1 MSDSIRALASSM
13 VSRKISGT
21 DPYILFLGAGA
32 SISSGCSSMMQIVDD
47 VLEQHAKSEFD
58 NWENE
63 IENATQIEKKFGEL
77 LRESKNKEK
86 LVRFYEIW
94 GTLDHETQYSILRPH
109 LWDDKKPSEGYE
121 NLVKLIKKGY
131 IKKVLTTNLDN
142 LLERA
147 LNNVG
152 CYQPDD
158 FILVVNRK
166 DRREEIIE
174 QLNSSRSPLKIIKL
188 HGTLESPKSY
198 AFRPEEISDFEKEIK
213 PDLSQLIN
221 QSLIIVGYSGQD
233 RDIDKLFED
242 EGKEIHF
249 VNPSKP
255 EAERGIFQT
264 LMVRG
269 KGKIIDGNDGNF
281 DNFFEKLLKY
291 VELEEGRNT
300 ASDSEPSIEGFLRK
314 IGFAKE
320 LENPRS
326 RYKNLISL
334 YVKPTEYNEICSKL
348 EKDHI
353 IFIIGEPHLGKTYTA
368 IHLLWE
374 YYQKD
379 YETLHIRHDNL
390 ITMLHENEGNL
401 KKLLLSLISSK
412 QGNPVIIHF
421 DDPFGETME
430 RRTDEFAKGLSEFLI
445 LSKQYEHLRIIVT
458 TRLNIYREVLAEQDC
473 QDIEGIEKDLRVHTS
488 YKSEVIVDI
497 LHRYT
502 QFYKPLWSTDKK
514 IVRILDEKLPEMLP
528 APHNIEFFV
537 RTSER
542 LTSLE
547 EVLQHVDKSKEMIRA
562 LGEWMASLSD
572 HEQIFLM
579 WVEIQSTSN
588 ILFINEP
595 ISKINIEN
603 AYRET
608 LAFLYK
614 KKHIFSIPPSSF
626 SVDKDKFDMILLES
640 KEKDSEIDKLDFVH
654 PSYHEAFWYAI
665 KEESR
670 LLLWWEILKE
680 NLTYILN
687 DLDNKLDRV
696 QLRMIENY
704 GTVNRDLDQ
713 LLLISAASEDI
724 DEQSIALSHMIE
736 RADLFAKSTSFSCCF
751 KSVISSPDPHHKL
764 MYINSLS
771 NYLRLMPAEILD
783 ESMILFVDKKR
794 EIQEE
799 YMKLISSNLFQL
811 QKLLSNCTIWPIIEK
826 IQLIKV
832 LHSYLN
838 GMTLDTKS
846 IDCFT
851 QITLEEFEF
860 IFKNNIDLG
869 FKLVEETFFDESLK
883 LRSNLSPE
891 QRKNGKLI
899 IEYLNELYRIGIKN
913 LMVDYE
919 KVDLHNEIQNFDEFP
934 LFKIQ
939 KLSEN
944 VKKVN

>member
-1 MSDSIRALASSM
+1 MSDSIRALANSM

-47 VLEQHAKSEFD
+47 VLKQYANSEFD
-58 NWENE
+58 KWETE

-86 LVRFYEIW
+86 LTRFYDIW
-94 GTLDHETQYSILRPH
+94 GTLDHETKYSILRPH
-109 LWDDKKPSEGYE
+109 LWDRKKPSEGYG

-131 IKKVLTTNLDN
+131 IKKILSTNLDS

-158 FILVVNRK
+158 FVLVVNKK
-166 DRREEIIE
+166 DRREEIVE
-174 QLNSSRSPLKIIKL
+174 QLNSSHSPLKIIKL
-188 HGTLESPKSY
+188 HGTLESPRSY

-255 EAERGIFQT
+255 EVESRISQT
-264 LMVRG
+264 LIVRG
-269 KGKIIDGNDGNF
+269 KSKIIDGSDGNF

-291 VELEEGRNT
+291 VELEEGRSN
-300 ASDSEPSIEGFLRK
+300 ASYSKPSIEGFLRN
-314 IGFAKE
+314 IGFGKE
-320 LENPRS
+320 LENSRS
-326 RYKNLISL
+326 RYKNLTSL
-334 YVKPTEYNEICSKL
+334 YVKPTEYNEIYSKL

-412 QGNPVIIHF
+412 KGNPVIIHF

-458 TRLNIYREVLAEQDC
+458 TRLNIFREALAEQDC
-473 QDIEGIEKDLRVHTS
+473 QDIEGLEKDLRVHTS
-488 YKSEVIVDI
+488 YKSEVLVDI

-502 QFYKPLWSTDKK
+502 QFYKPLWATDEK
-514 IVRILDEKLPEMLP
+514 VVQVLDEKLPEMLP

-547 EVLQHVDKSKEMIRA
+547 EVLQHVDKSKEMVRA
-562 LGEWMASLSD
+562 LGEWMTSLSD
-572 HEQIFLM
+572 HEQIFLT

-588 ILFINEP
+588 ILFINYSA
-595 ISKINIEN
+595 SKIDLED

-614 KKHIFSIPPSSF
+614 KKYIFSIPPSSF

-640 KEKDSEIDKLDFVH
+640 KGKNSKVSKFDFVH
-654 PSYHEAFWYAI
+654 PSYHEAFWYTI
-665 KEESR
+665 KNESR
-670 LLLWWEILKE
+670 LLHWWRILKE
-680 NLTYILN
+680 KCEEILV
-687 DLDNKLDRV
+687 DLDNKLDCF

-704 GTVNRDLDQ
+704 GTVNRDLDK
-713 LLLISAASEDI
+713 LLLISAESEDI
-724 DEQSIALSHMIE
+724 NEKAIALKHMMERIEVFGESH
-736 RADLFAKSTSFSCCF
+736 LFTSC
-751 KSVISSPDPHHKL
+751 VEAVVSSRNTNYKITFLNLLSKNFD
-764 MYINSLS
+764 SLPPRIIDRS
-771 NYLRLMPAEILD
+771 MLLLVNEVDEIQQKYLKICNENNNNLYNVGTSPELKIYSLVKKFQLIEILN
-783 ESMILFVDKKR
+783 EFLNQR
-794 EIQEE
+794 EINVE
-799 YMKLISSNLFQL
+799 ISDS
-811 QKLLSNCTIWPIIEK
+811 LL
-826 IQLIKV
+826 
-832 LHSYLN
+832 
-838 GMTLDTKS
+838 
-846 IDCFT
+846 
-851 QITLEEFEF
+851 QITLSEFKELFEKNINLGHDLVELACRKKLREEVPYEQRINLRDIEDYLYIAMGIPDDMYDYVCRFT
-860 IFKNNIDLG
+860 FKNEDRFG
-869 FKLVEETFFDESLK
+869 LK
-883 LRSNLSPE
+883 
-891 QRKNGKLI
+891 
-899 IEYLNELYRIGIKN
+899 IK
-913 LMVDYE
+913 
-919 KVDLHNEIQNFDEFP
+919 
-934 LFKIQ
+934 
-939 KLSEN
+939 
-944 VKKVN
+944 